1 MKRWKKFIAMGL
13 AVSMIVPSCIP
24 QTLWASEFSTGSVES
39 AADVFE
45 DGAGYETGSESG
57 NKISDENNS
66 GDEFGTGEL
75 KDQEPEQSETEDSV
89 NAGQSAEGYNIL
101 LYSDGKLEKTYVIP
115 YADADNAKVP
125 EALKGKTGYIFK
137 EWNTKEDGTGE
148 TYKPGDSIKKLLET
162 ADMAM
167 QAQETSERTEAG
179 EEIKPEKDVMQ
190 EENDVAQTDSASWE
204 EKNDKAE
211 MQISDTENDGTSPD
225 ISTDKAI
232 AAGDTTAI
240 TLYAIWEKASEYK
253 ITYKLNKGKNN
264 TANPKTYTSED
275 EIKFKKP
282 TRSGYHFVGWYTDS
296 KYKNQISVIE
306 KGSEGSLTLYAKWTK
321 EISPSAKAASL
332 DYVKGTKANTITV
345 SATVSNYV
353 KSSDGYYYLVY
364 VDSNSGKVKK
374 TVGKVK
380 KPEKAK
386 GKITFKL
393 NISRHP
399 EYAQGKFAIGIKK
412 SKSAYSVISPKSYV
426 SNPEKLST
434 NTAAYFVPGT
444 KKGIQA
450 TDINELTD
458 TKSKTVFFN
467 LYISDLMRKDSGV
480 ETYKYNGKTYHF
492 NGLYGYVYLVQQCN
506 AKGIQVTAQISID
519 RNASTQSFITGNSPY
534 AETAYYGW
542 NTDNSTTRQ
551 TMEAMFAYLGEK
563 FGKNNCYISN
573 WILGNEVNSASGYY
587 YVGNVSFSKF
597 ISMYSEAFRCLY
609 NAVKSSRGSSKV
621 FICLDNCWNQKN
633 AFTICYSARS
643 TLESF
648 AAKIS
653 DMQKDV
659 NWNLAYHAYNQPLS
673 DSQFWSG
680 ANASMFTSDA
690 NTTTFIT
697 MRNIQTLTDYVK
709 NRFGSNTR
717 IILSEQGFS
726 STYGGQA
733 NQAAAIALAYYKAA
747 CNPMIDAFIIRSYK
761 DEAHEVAQGL
771 AMGLKD
777 ANGKKKT
784 AYNVFK
790 NMDSSNSLKYTEKV
804 LKSQVGNWKSLVPG
818 YRKFPP
824 CIESDVTDR
833 RDCFQKLLSYWK
845 CIKLSQIKHIFPT
858 QRTQIIPILRSIKR
872 KQR

>member
-13 AVSMIVPSCIP
+13 AVSMTVPSCIP
-24 QTLWASEFSTGSVES
+24 QTLWASEFSAGSVES

-45 DGAGYETGSESG
+45 DGAGYETGNESG

-115 YADADNAKVP
+115 YADADIAKVP
-125 EALKGKTGYIFK
+125 EALRGKTGYVFK

-162 ADMAM
+162 ADMAK

-204 EKNDKAE
+204 EKTDKAE

-393 NISRHP
+393 NISGHP

-818 YRKFPP
+818 YSTGKISSMYRK
-824 CIESDVTDR
+824 
-833 RDCFQKLLSYWK
+833 
-845 CIKLSQIKHIFPT
+845 
-858 QRTQIIPILRSIKR
+858 
-872 KQR
+872 

>member
-1 MKRWKKFIAMGL
+1 MKKWKKFIAMGL
-13 AVSMIVPSCIP
+13 AVSMIVPFCIP
-24 QTLWASEFSTGSVES
+24 QTLWASEFSAGSVES

-45 DGAGYETGSESG
+45 DSAEYETGSESG

-89 NAGQSAEGYNIL
+89 NVGQSAEGYNIL

-115 YADADNAKVP
+115 YADADTAKVP
-125 EALKGKTGYIFK
+125 EALRGKTGYIFK

-162 ADMAM
+162 ADMAK
-167 QAQETSERTEAG
+167 QAQETSERTEVG

-204 EKNDKAE
+204 EKTDKAE

-225 ISTDKAI
+225 ISTDKTI

-332 DYVKGTKANTITV
+332 DYVKGTKVNTITV

-353 KSSDGYYYLVY
+353 KSSDSYYYLVY

-374 TVGKVK
+374 MVGKVK

-393 NISRHP
+393 NISGHP

-519 RNASTQSFITGNSPY
+519 RNASTQRFITGNSPY

-747 CNPMIDAFIIRSYK
+747 CNPMIDAFIIRSYE

-784 AYNVFK
+784 SYNVFK

-818 YRKFPP
+818 YSTGKISSMYRK
-824 CIESDVTDR
+824 
-833 RDCFQKLLSYWK
+833 
-845 CIKLSQIKHIFPT
+845 
-858 QRTQIIPILRSIKR
+858 
-872 KQR
+872 

>member
-1 MKRWKKFIAMGL
+1 MKKWKKFIAMGL

-24 QTLWASEFSTGSVES
+24 QTLWASEFSTGSVEL

-115 YADADNAKVP
+115 YADADTAKVP

-162 ADMAM
+162 ADMAK

-204 EKNDKAE
+204 EKTDKAE

-393 NISRHP
+393 NISGHP

-818 YRKFPP
+818 YSTGKISSMYRK
-824 CIESDVTDR
+824 
-833 RDCFQKLLSYWK
+833 
-845 CIKLSQIKHIFPT
+845 
-858 QRTQIIPILRSIKR
+858 
-872 KQR
+872 

>member
-1 MKRWKKFIAMGL
+1 MKKWKKFIAMGL
-13 AVSMIVPSCIP
+13 AVSMIVSSCIP
-24 QTLWASEFSTGSVES
+24 QTLWASEFSAGSVES

-115 YADADNAKVP
+115 YADADTAKVP

-162 ADMAM
+162 ADMAK

-204 EKNDKAE
+204 EKTDKAE

-332 DYVKGTKANTITV
+332 DYVKGTKVNTITV

-393 NISRHP
+393 NISGHP

-784 AYNVFK
+784 SYNVFK

-804 LKSQVGNWKSLVPG
+804 LKSQVGNWKSLIPG
-818 YRKFPP
+818 YSTGKISSMYRK
-824 CIESDVTDR
+824 
-833 RDCFQKLLSYWK
+833 
-845 CIKLSQIKHIFPT
+845 
-858 QRTQIIPILRSIKR
+858 
-872 KQR
+872 

>member
-24 QTLWASEFSTGSVES
+24 QTLWASEFSAGSVES
-39 AADVFE
+39 ASDVFE

-75 KDQEPEQSETEDSV
+75 KDQGPEQSETEDSV

-115 YADADNAKVP
+115 YADADTAKVP

-162 ADMAM
+162 ADMAK

-204 EKNDKAE
+204 EKTDKAE

-393 NISRHP
+393 NISGHP

-818 YRKFPP
+818 YSTGKISSMYRK
-824 CIESDVTDR
+824 
-833 RDCFQKLLSYWK
+833 
-845 CIKLSQIKHIFPT
+845 
-858 QRTQIIPILRSIKR
+858 
-872 KQR
+872 

>member
-1 MKRWKKFIAMGL
+1 
-13 AVSMIVPSCIP
+13 
-24 QTLWASEFSTGSVES
+24 
-39 AADVFE
+39 
-45 DGAGYETGSESG
+45 
-57 NKISDENNS
+57 
-66 GDEFGTGEL
+66 
-75 KDQEPEQSETEDSV
+75 
-89 NAGQSAEGYNIL
+89 
-101 LYSDGKLEKTYVIP
+101 
-115 YADADNAKVP
+115 
-125 EALKGKTGYIFK
+125 
-137 EWNTKEDGTGE
+137 
-148 TYKPGDSIKKLLET
+148 
-162 ADMAM
+162 M
-167 QAQETSERTEAG
+167 Q
-179 EEIKPEKDVMQ
+179 
-190 EENDVAQTDSASWE
+190 
-204 EKNDKAE
+204 
-211 MQISDTENDGTSPD
+211 
-225 ISTDKAI
+225 
-232 AAGDTTAI
+232 
-240 TLYAIWEKASEYK
+240 
-253 ITYKLNKGKNN
+253 
-264 TANPKTYTSED
+264 
-275 EIKFKKP
+275 
-282 TRSGYHFVGWYTDS
+282 
-296 KYKNQISVIE
+296 
-306 KGSEGSLTLYAKWTK
+306 
-321 EISPSAKAASL
+321 
-332 DYVKGTKANTITV
+332 
-345 SATVSNYV
+345 
-353 KSSDGYYYLVY
+353 
-364 VDSNSGKVKK
+364 
-374 TVGKVK
+374 
-380 KPEKAK
+380 
-386 GKITFKL
+386 
-393 NISRHP
+393 
-399 EYAQGKFAIGIKK
+399 QGKFAIGIKK

-450 TDINELTD
+450 TDIKELTD

-519 RNASTQSFITGNSPY
+519 RNASTQRFITGNSPY

-818 YRKFPP
+818 YSTGKISSMYRK
-824 CIESDVTDR
+824 
-833 RDCFQKLLSYWK
+833 
-845 CIKLSQIKHIFPT
+845 
-858 QRTQIIPILRSIKR
+858 
-872 KQR
+872 

>member
-13 AVSMIVPSCIP
+13 AVSMTVPSCIP
-24 QTLWASEFSTGSVES
+24 QTLWASEFSAGSVES

-45 DGAGYETGSESG
+45 DGAEYETGSESG

-115 YADADNAKVP
+115 YADADTAKVP

-162 ADMAM
+162 ADMAK

-204 EKNDKAE
+204 EKTDKAE

-332 DYVKGTKANTITV
+332 DYLKGTKANTITV

-393 NISRHP
+393 NISGHP

-818 YRKFPP
+818 YSTGKISSMYRK
-824 CIESDVTDR
+824 
-833 RDCFQKLLSYWK
+833 
-845 CIKLSQIKHIFPT
+845 
-858 QRTQIIPILRSIKR
+858 
-872 KQR
+872 

>member
-1 MKRWKKFIAMGL
+1 MKKWKKFIAMGL

-24 QTLWASEFSTGSVES
+24 QTLWASEFSAGSVES

-45 DGAGYETGSESG
+45 DGAGYETGSESGSESG

-89 NAGQSAEGYNIL
+89 NVGQSAEGYNIL

-115 YADADNAKVP
+115 YADADTAKVP

-162 ADMAM
+162 ADMAK

-204 EKNDKAE
+204 EKTDKAE

-332 DYVKGTKANTITV
+332 DYVKGTKVNTITV

-393 NISRHP
+393 NISGHP

-818 YRKFPP
+818 YSTGKISSMYRK
-824 CIESDVTDR
+824 
-833 RDCFQKLLSYWK
+833 
-845 CIKLSQIKHIFPT
+845 
-858 QRTQIIPILRSIKR
+858 
-872 KQR
+872 

>member
-13 AVSMIVPSCIP
+13 AVSMTVPSCIP
-24 QTLWASEFSTGSVES
+24 QTLWASEFSAGSVES

-115 YADADNAKVP
+115 YADADTAKVP

-162 ADMAM
+162 ADMAK

-204 EKNDKAE
+204 EKTDKAE

-332 DYVKGTKANTITV
+332 DYVKGTKVNTITV

-386 GKITFKL
+386 GKIKFKL
-393 NISRHP
+393 NISGHP

-609 NAVKSSRGSSKV
+609 NAVKSSWGSSKV

-818 YRKFPP
+818 YSTGKISSMYRK
-824 CIESDVTDR
+824 
-833 RDCFQKLLSYWK
+833 
-845 CIKLSQIKHIFPT
+845 
-858 QRTQIIPILRSIKR
+858 
-872 KQR
+872 

>member
-1 MKRWKKFIAMGL
+1 MKKWKKFIAMGL

-24 QTLWASEFSTGSVES
+24 QTLWASEFSAGSVES

-115 YADADNAKVP
+115 YADADTAKVP
-125 EALKGKTGYIFK
+125 EALRGKTGYIFK

-162 ADMAM
+162 ADMAK

-204 EKNDKAE
+204 EKTDKAE

-332 DYVKGTKANTITV
+332 DYVKGTKVNTITV

-393 NISRHP
+393 NISGHP

-747 CNPMIDAFIIRSYK
+747 CNPMIDAFIIRSYE

-784 AYNVFK
+784 SYNVFK

-818 YRKFPP
+818 YSTGKISSMYRK
-824 CIESDVTDR
+824 
-833 RDCFQKLLSYWK
+833 
-845 CIKLSQIKHIFPT
+845 
-858 QRTQIIPILRSIKR
+858 
-872 KQR
+872 

>member
-24 QTLWASEFSTGSVES
+24 QTLWASEFSAGSVES

-45 DGAGYETGSESG
+45 DGAEYETGSEAG

-115 YADADNAKVP
+115 YADADTAKVP

-162 ADMAM
+162 ADMAK

-204 EKNDKAE
+204 EKTDKAE

-393 NISRHP
+393 NISGHP

-818 YRKFPP
+818 YSTGKISSMYRK
-824 CIESDVTDR
+824 
-833 RDCFQKLLSYWK
+833 
-845 CIKLSQIKHIFPT
+845 
-858 QRTQIIPILRSIKR
+858 
-872 KQR
+872 

>member
-1 MKRWKKFIAMGL
+1 MKKWKKFIAMGL

-24 QTLWASEFSTGSVES
+24 QTLWASEFSAGSVES

-45 DGAGYETGSESG
+45 DGAEYETGSESG

-115 YADADNAKVP
+115 YADADTAKVP

-162 ADMAM
+162 ADMAK
-167 QAQETSERTEAG
+167 QAQETSERTEVG

-204 EKNDKAE
+204 EKTDKAE

-332 DYVKGTKANTITV
+332 DYVKGTKTNTITV

-353 KSSDGYYYLVY
+353 KSSDSYYYLVY

-374 TVGKVK
+374 MVGKVK

-393 NISRHP
+393 NISGHP

-818 YRKFPP
+818 YSTGKISSMYRK
-824 CIESDVTDR
+824 
-833 RDCFQKLLSYWK
+833 
-845 CIKLSQIKHIFPT
+845 
-858 QRTQIIPILRSIKR
+858 
-872 KQR
+872 

>member
-24 QTLWASEFSTGSVES
+24 QTLWASEFSAGSVES

-75 KDQEPEQSETEDSV
+75 KDQEPEQSETEGSV

-125 EALKGKTGYIFK
+125 EALKGKTGYVFK

-167 QAQETSERTEAG
+167 QAQETSERTEDG

-204 EKNDKAE
+204 EKTDKAE

-306 KGSEGSLTLYAKWTK
+306 KGSEGALTLYAKWTK

-332 DYVKGTKANTITV
+332 DSVKGTKANTITV

-393 NISRHP
+393 NISGHP

-818 YRKFPP
+818 YSTGKISSMYRK
-824 CIESDVTDR
+824 
-833 RDCFQKLLSYWK
+833 
-845 CIKLSQIKHIFPT
+845 
-858 QRTQIIPILRSIKR
+858 
-872 KQR
+872 

>member
-1 MKRWKKFIAMGL
+1 M
-13 AVSMIVPSCIP
+13 
-24 QTLWASEFSTGSVES
+24 
-39 AADVFE
+39 
-45 DGAGYETGSESG
+45 
-57 NKISDENNS
+57 
-66 GDEFGTGEL
+66 
-75 KDQEPEQSETEDSV
+75 
-89 NAGQSAEGYNIL
+89 
-101 LYSDGKLEKTYVIP
+101 IP
-115 YADADNAKVP
+115 YADADTAKVP

-162 ADMAM
+162 ADMAK
-167 QAQETSERTEAG
+167 QAQETSERTEVG

-204 EKNDKAE
+204 EKTDKAE

-353 KSSDGYYYLVY
+353 KSSNGYYYLVY

-393 NISRHP
+393 NISGHP

-653 DMQKDV
+653 NMQKDV

-818 YRKFPP
+818 YSTGKISSMYRK
-824 CIESDVTDR
+824 
-833 RDCFQKLLSYWK
+833 
-845 CIKLSQIKHIFPT
+845 
-858 QRTQIIPILRSIKR
+858 
-872 KQR
+872 

>member
-13 AVSMIVPSCIP
+13 AVSMTVPSCIP
-24 QTLWASEFSTGSVES
+24 QTLWASEFSAGSVES

-115 YADADNAKVP
+115 YADADIAKVP
-125 EALKGKTGYIFK
+125 EALRGKTGYVFK

-162 ADMAM
+162 ADMAK

-179 EEIKPEKDVMQ
+179 GEIKPEKDVMQ

-204 EKNDKAE
+204 EKTDKAE

-321 EISPSAKAASL
+321 EISPSVKAASL

-393 NISRHP
+393 NISGHP

-818 YRKFPP
+818 YSTGKISSMYRK
-824 CIESDVTDR
+824 
-833 RDCFQKLLSYWK
+833 
-845 CIKLSQIKHIFPT
+845 
-858 QRTQIIPILRSIKR
+858 
-872 KQR
+872 

>member
-1 MKRWKKFIAMGL
+1 M
-13 AVSMIVPSCIP
+13 
-24 QTLWASEFSTGSVES
+24 
-39 AADVFE
+39 
-45 DGAGYETGSESG
+45 
-57 NKISDENNS
+57 
-66 GDEFGTGEL
+66 
-75 KDQEPEQSETEDSV
+75 
-89 NAGQSAEGYNIL
+89 
-101 LYSDGKLEKTYVIP
+101 IP
-115 YADADNAKVP
+115 YADADTAKVP

-162 ADMAM
+162 ADMAK
-167 QAQETSERTEAG
+167 QAQETSERTEVG

-204 EKNDKAE
+204 EKTDKAE

-393 NISRHP
+393 NISGHP

-777 ANGKKKT
+777 TNGKKKT

-818 YRKFPP
+818 YSTGKISSMYRK
-824 CIESDVTDR
+824 
-833 RDCFQKLLSYWK
+833 
-845 CIKLSQIKHIFPT
+845 
-858 QRTQIIPILRSIKR
+858 
-872 KQR
+872 

>member
-1 MKRWKKFIAMGL
+1 MKKWKKFIAMGL
-13 AVSMIVPSCIP
+13 AVSMTVPSCIP
-24 QTLWASEFSTGSVES
+24 QTLWASEFSAGSVES

-45 DGAGYETGSESG
+45 DGAEYETGSESG

-115 YADADNAKVP
+115 YADADTAKVP

-162 ADMAM
+162 ADMAK

-179 EEIKPEKDVMQ
+179 EEIKTEKDVMQ

-204 EKNDKAE
+204 EKTDKAE
-211 MQISDTENDGTSPD
+211 MQISDTENDGTSSD

-393 NISRHP
+393 NISGHP

-784 AYNVFK
+784 SYNVFK

-818 YRKFPP
+818 YSTGKISSMYRK
-824 CIESDVTDR
+824 
-833 RDCFQKLLSYWK
+833 
-845 CIKLSQIKHIFPT
+845 
-858 QRTQIIPILRSIKR
+858 
-872 KQR
+872 

>member
-24 QTLWASEFSTGSVES
+24 QTLWALEFSAGSVES

-45 DGAGYETGSESG
+45 DGVGYETGSESG

-75 KDQEPEQSETEDSV
+75 KDQEPEQSETEGSV
-89 NAGQSAEGYNIL
+89 NAGQSSEGYNIL

-148 TYKPGDSIKKLLET
+148 TYIPGDFIKKLLET
-162 ADMAM
+162 ADMAK
-167 QAQETSERTEAG
+167 QAQETSERTEVG

-190 EENDVAQTDSASWE
+190 EENDVAQTDSTSWE
-204 EKNDKAE
+204 EKTDKAE

-321 EISPSAKAASL
+321 KISPSAKAASL

-393 NISRHP
+393 NISGHP

-450 TDINELTD
+450 TDIKELTD

-519 RNASTQSFITGNSPY
+519 RNASTQRFITGNSPY

-818 YRKFPP
+818 YSTGKISSMYRK
-824 CIESDVTDR
+824 
-833 RDCFQKLLSYWK
+833 
-845 CIKLSQIKHIFPT
+845 
-858 QRTQIIPILRSIKR
+858 
-872 KQR
+872 

>member
-1 MKRWKKFIAMGL
+1 MKKWKKFIAMGL

-24 QTLWASEFSTGSVES
+24 QTLWASEFSAGSVES

-45 DGAGYETGSESG
+45 DGAEYETGSESG

-115 YADADNAKVP
+115 YADADTAKVP

-162 ADMAM
+162 ADMAK
-167 QAQETSERTEAG
+167 QAQETSERTEVG

-204 EKNDKAE
+204 EKTDKAE

-240 TLYAIWEKASEYK
+240 ILYAIWEKASEYK

-306 KGSEGSLTLYAKWTK
+306 KGSEGSFTLYAKWTK

-332 DYVKGTKANTITV
+332 DYLKGTKANTITV

-393 NISRHP
+393 NISGHP

-680 ANASMFTSDA
+680 ANASMFTGDA

-818 YRKFPP
+818 YSTGKISSMYRK
-824 CIESDVTDR
+824 
-833 RDCFQKLLSYWK
+833 
-845 CIKLSQIKHIFPT
+845 
-858 QRTQIIPILRSIKR
+858 
-872 KQR
+872 

>member
-1 MKRWKKFIAMGL
+1 MKKWKKFIAMGL

-24 QTLWASEFSTGSVES
+24 QTLWASEFSAGSVES

-45 DGAGYETGSESG
+45 DGAEYETGSEAG

-115 YADADNAKVP
+115 YADADTAKVP
-125 EALKGKTGYIFK
+125 EALRGKTGYIFK

-162 ADMAM
+162 ADMAK

-204 EKNDKAE
+204 EKTDKAE

-393 NISRHP
+393 NISGHP

-450 TDINELTD
+450 TDIKELTD

-818 YRKFPP
+818 YSTGKISSMYRK
-824 CIESDVTDR
+824 
-833 RDCFQKLLSYWK
+833 
-845 CIKLSQIKHIFPT
+845 
-858 QRTQIIPILRSIKR
+858 
-872 KQR
+872 

>member
-24 QTLWASEFSTGSVES
+24 QTLWASEFSAGSVES

-115 YADADNAKVP
+115 YADADTAKVP

-162 ADMAM
+162 ADMAK

-204 EKNDKAE
+204 EKTDKAE

-332 DYVKGTKANTITV
+332 DYVKGTKVNTITV

-393 NISRHP
+393 NISGHP

-434 NTAAYFVPGT
+434 NTVAYFVPGT

-818 YRKFPP
+818 YSTGKISSMYRK
-824 CIESDVTDR
+824 
-833 RDCFQKLLSYWK
+833 
-845 CIKLSQIKHIFPT
+845 
-858 QRTQIIPILRSIKR
+858 
-872 KQR
+872 

>member
-24 QTLWASEFSTGSVES
+24 QTLWASEFSAGSVES

-45 DGAGYETGSESG
+45 DGAEYETGSESG

-115 YADADNAKVP
+115 YADVDTAKVP

-162 ADMAM
+162 ADMAK

-204 EKNDKAE
+204 EKTDKAE

-393 NISRHP
+393 NISGHP

-777 ANGKKKT
+777 TNGKKKT

-818 YRKFPP
+818 YSTGKISSMYRK
-824 CIESDVTDR
+824 
-833 RDCFQKLLSYWK
+833 
-845 CIKLSQIKHIFPT
+845 
-858 QRTQIIPILRSIKR
+858 
-872 KQR
+872 